1 MCRQE
6 VMSNNCQVQWL
17 CLLRQHFVGLGE
29 EGTLPTVNV
38 TGNYVVTLEAKQGHQ
53 GKECSYAR
61 IYANWDTTNTV
72 QQPMRARIAGRVT
85 PSSTQSGPPSLEM
98 IELPLKRNPSI
109 IACCQVSKH
118 INLTV
123 KCTGKNQWNWYVEY
137 SLRHGVEWR
146 QLSW

>member
-1 MCRQE
+1 M
-6 VMSNNCQVQWL
+6 
-17 CLLRQHFVGLGE
+17 
-29 EGTLPTVNV
+29 NV

-53 GKECSYAR
+53 GKEYSYAR

-118 INLTV
+118 IKLTM
-123 KCTGKNQWNWYVEY
+123 KCTGKNRWNCYVEY
-137 SLRHGVEWR
+137 SLRHGMEWR
-146 QLSW
+146 QLS

>member
-1 MCRQE
+1 
-6 VMSNNCQVQWL
+6 MSA
-17 CLLRQHFVGLGE
+17 
-29 EGTLPTVNV
+29 VNV

-109 IACCQVSKH
+109 VACCQVSKH
-118 INLTV
+118 IHLTM
-123 KCTGKNQWNWYVEY
+123 KCTGKKSVELLCGIFTEAWSGTKTTFMIPHITCLLFVPY
-137 SLRHGVEWR
+137 
-146 QLSW
+146 

>member
-1 MCRQE
+1 
-6 VMSNNCQVQWL
+6 
-17 CLLRQHFVGLGE
+17 
-29 EGTLPTVNV
+29 VNV
-38 TGNYVVTLEAKQGHQ
+38 AGNYVVTLEAKQGHQ
-53 GKECSYAR
+53 GKEYSYAR

-118 INLTV
+118 I
-123 KCTGKNQWNWYVEY
+123 K
-137 SLRHGVEWR
+137 
-146 QLSW
+146 